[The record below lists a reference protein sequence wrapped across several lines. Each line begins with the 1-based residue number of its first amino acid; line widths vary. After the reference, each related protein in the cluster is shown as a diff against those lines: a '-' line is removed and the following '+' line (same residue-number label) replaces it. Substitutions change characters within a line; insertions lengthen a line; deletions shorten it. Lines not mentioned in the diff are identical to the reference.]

1 MAIFTGE
8 VGLQFTTHIANHYT
22 VPQWI
27 ELAELARTNNF
38 DQVWVNDNLGY
49 RNVFVI
55 LTAIAAR
62 VPIKLGTAILV
73 PYFRNPVDAA
83 DAFAALSE
91 LVDGREISVGIA
103 RGDYAQAGNQINL
116 VKPISFV
123 KETVQ
128 CMKRL
133 FEGETVY
140 YRDYPVLSS
149 FYQLKKDSSIRLRFS
164 PKAPIRF
171 YSGGNGPKIMRI
183 AGQLMDGVLIG
194 GFFIPLVR
202 SGKLRQLLEA
212 AELGRAESNRQT
224 SPRKVCE
231 INVSVSDDYE
241 RARIFPKRY
250 IAHMLLVLDALGFS
264 DSEFRALDIEPE
276 AVKNIKAAF
285 AAGGTIEDVAPIITD
300 AMVDA
305 GFIAGRPRDCIEK
318 LEEMCSHAQD
328 YGFDQICL
336 AKLGPDYQ
344 QAITLL
350 AEEMLPSIVQRRDLR

>member
-1 MAIFTGE
+1 MALYSGE

-27 ELAELARTNNF
+27 ELAELAHKRNF
-38 DQVWVNDNLGY
+38 DQLWVNDNLGY

-55 LTAIAAR
+55 LTAIASR

-73 PYFRNPVDAA
+73 PYFRNPVDTA

-91 LVDGREISVGIA
+91 LVGSREISVGIA

-116 VKPISFV
+116 VKPIGMV
-123 KETVQ
+123 KETVH
-128 CMKRL
+128 CIKSL
-133 FEGETVY
+133 FEGKTIC

-149 FYQLKKDSSIRLRFS
+149 FYQLRKDSRMHLRFS
-164 PKAPIRF
+164 PKAPVRF

-202 SGKLRQLLEA
+202 SGKLRQLLQA
-212 AELGRAESNRQT
+212 AELGGTESNRQT
-224 SPRKVCE
+224 NLRKVCE
-231 INVSVSDDYE
+231 INVSVSNDYE

-264 DSEFRALDIEPE
+264 DAEFGALNIDPE
-276 AVKNIKAAF
+276 AVKKIKAAF
-285 AAGGTIEDVAPIITD
+285 AAGGSIEDVAPMITD

-305 GFIAGRPRDCIEK
+305 GFIVGRPRDCVEK
-318 LEEMCSHAQD
+318 LQEMCSYAQD

-336 AKLGPDYQ
+336 AKLGPDYKE
-344 QAITLL
+344 AITVL
-350 AEEMLPSIVQRRDLR
+350 AEEILPSIVQRRDIR

>member
-1 MAIFTGE
+1 MAVYSGD

-27 ELAELARTNNF
+27 ELAELAHKNNF

-55 LTAIAAR
+55 LTAIGSR
-62 VPIKLGTAILV
+62 VPITLGTAILV
-73 PYFRNPVDAA
+73 PCFRNPVDTA

-103 RGDYAQAGNQINL
+103 RGDYAQAGNQISL

-123 KETVQ
+123 KETVH

-133 FEGETVY
+133 FEGETVC
-140 YRDYPVLSS
+140 YRDYPFLSV
-149 FYQLKKDSSIRLRFS
+149 FYQLKKDSSMHLRFS

-171 YSGGNGPKIMRI
+171 YSGGNGPKIMRV

-202 SGKLRQLLEA
+202 LRQLLEA
-212 AELGRAESNRQT
+212 AELGRTEANRQT
-224 SPRKVCE
+224 GLRKVCE
-231 INVSVSDDYE
+231 INISVSHDYE
-241 RARIFPKRY
+241 QARIFPKRY
-250 IAHMLLVLDALGFS
+250 IAHMLLVLDVLGFS
-264 DSEFRALDIEPE
+264 DAEFRALDIEPE

-285 AAGGTIEDVAPIITD
+285 TAGGTIEDVAPIITD

-318 LEEMCSHAQD
+318 LEEMCSYAQD

-344 QAITLL
+344 QAIIIL
-350 AEEMLPSIVQRRDLR
+350 AEEILPSIIQRRDVR

>member
-1 MAIFTGE
+1 MTVFTGE

-22 VPQWI
+22 VPQWV
-27 ELAELARTNNF
+27 ELAQLAHNNNF

-55 LTAIAAR
+55 LTAIASR
-62 VPIKLGTAILV
+62 VPIKLGTAIFV

-91 LVDGREISVGIA
+91 LIDGREISVGIA

-133 FEGETVY
+133 FEGETVG

-149 FYQLKKDSSIRLRFS
+149 FYQLKKDSSIHLRFS

-202 SGKLRQLLEA
+202 SGKLRELLAA
-212 AELGRAESNRQT
+212 AEVGRTEFNRQT
-224 SPRKVCE
+224 SLRKVCE
-231 INVSVSDDYE
+231 INISVSDDYE

-264 DSEFRALDIEPE
+264 DAEFRALNVEPE
-276 AVKNIKAAF
+276 AVKTIKAAF
-285 AAGGTIEDVAPIITD
+285 TAGGTIEDVATIITD

-318 LEEMCSHAQD
+318 LEEMCSYAQD

-336 AKLGPDYQ
+336 AKLGPDYG

-350 AEEMLPSIVQRRDLR
+350 AEEILPSIVQRRGSR